1 MPAAEAAMAANEQG
15 KFWEMSE
22 KLFEN
27 QGKINA
33 QNPGPDFE
41 RFAGEIGLN
50 MSKFKS
56 AMESHK
62 FKSQIDEDSKYGN
75 SVGANGTPTF
85 FVNGHEISGALPF
98 DSFKTVIDEQI
109 KKADELLKK
118 GVKPDQLYQKILE
131 ANASAAPA
139 PAPSPSAAPTPTN
152 TAEPKNIPVGSSPV
166 KGSASAPVTIIE
178 FSDFQ

>member
-15 KFWEMSE
+15 KFWEME
-22 KLFEN
+22 DKLFSN

-33 QNPGPDFE
+33 QNPGPDLE
-41 RFAGEIGLN
+41 RLAQEAGLDMGRY
-50 MSKFKS
+50 KS

-62 FKSQIDEDSKYGN
+62 FKAQIDEDSKYGN

-85 FVNGHEISGALPF
+85 FINGHLVSGAMPF

-118 GVKPDQLYQKILE
+118 GIKPDKLYEKILE
-131 ANASAAPA
+131 EGASAPA
-139 PAPSPSAAPTPTN
+139 PGATPTS
-152 TAEPKNIPVGSSPV
+152 TAEPERKNITVGQAPT
-166 KGSASAPVTIIE
+166 KGPANAPVTIIE